1 MTDRIR
7 LAILVLG
14 AIFVLAMVNL
24 QIFGKEA
31 IVRDGRTVLLRLAPV
46 DPRSLIQGDYM
57 ALRYAMTGEVAAAAR
72 DAGMNDGIAVV
83 RIDANCEASFVGLYD
98 GQQRASDEVLL
109 RFRKRGE
116 SVRLASDAFFFEE
129 GEWQTY
135 EDARFGVLRVGE
147 NGDAVLIGL
156 QDDAWWLGGPDSQ
169 DFSC

>member
-1 MTDRIR
+1 MTDRVR
-7 LAILVLG
+7 LAVLVLG
-14 AIFVLAMVNL
+14 AFLVLALANL

-57 ALRYAMTGEVAAAAR
+57 ALRYAMAGEVAEAAGN
-72 DAGMNDGIAVV
+72 AGVNDGVAVV
-83 RIDANCEASFVGLYD
+83 RIDANCEASFVAIYD

-116 SVRLASDAFFFEE
+116 TVRLASDAFFFEE
-129 GEWQTY
+129 GGWQSY

-147 NGDAVLIGL
+147 NGDAVLIDL
-156 QDDAWWLGGPDSQ
+156 RDEAWWLGSPDSPE
-169 DFSC
+169 FSC